1 MQRIIAT
8 AVMLAFASV
17 ALAQAPAPKAADPAK
32 ATPATP
38 AAPAKA
44 PAPKTSEPAKATP
57 ATPATPAVPA
67 KSTEVKK
74 DKGKAAGEKK
84 GKAYAKGHAKKG
96 GNK

>member
-1 MQRIIAT
+1 MKRIIAT

-17 ALAQAPAPKAADPAK
+17 ALAQAPAPKAAEPAK

-38 AAPAKA
+38 AAPA
-44 PAPKTSEPAKATP
+44 TP
-57 ATPATPAVPA
+57 ATPAAPA